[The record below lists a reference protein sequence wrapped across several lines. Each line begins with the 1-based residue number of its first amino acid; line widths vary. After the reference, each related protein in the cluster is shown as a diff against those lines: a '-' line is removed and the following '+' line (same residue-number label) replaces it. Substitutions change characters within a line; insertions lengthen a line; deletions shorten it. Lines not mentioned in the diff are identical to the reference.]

1 MFTFTVANAPA
12 VKFTFDS
19 SNSWKTRPLKRR
31 RPLWDVDGNPEPGK
45 KKRRL
50 RLHLIT
56 SRLSRPFSYPATN
69 IVDRGPSAIRLWA
82 KKRAREKNE
91 LRKAAIMNNVRIQ
104 LHNLKA
110 KNNAPVPATTFVPPR
125 PTHSQIVSQLAL
137 RDILAAKFNA
147 ESEPLPPSPLGVSNY
162 DALDMDMED
171 TFNSRSYDDDDDDD
185 DDDEDDGDSNM
196 NAEKM
201 ATYCDFNIIDYSV
214 NSCLADNY
222 DYLDEMDGIPMEV
235 LEGEDQPPVMA
246 MDVDKQMLNVLEREV
261 QLEVAAF

>member
-1 MFTFTVANAPA
+1 
-12 VKFTFDS
+12 
-19 SNSWKTRPLKRR
+19 
-31 RPLWDVDGNPEPGK
+31 
-45 KKRRL
+45 
-50 RLHLIT
+50 
-56 SRLSRPFSYPATN
+56 
-69 IVDRGPSAIRLWA
+69 
-82 KKRAREKNE
+82 
-91 LRKAAIMNNVRIQ
+91 
-104 LHNLKA
+104 
-110 KNNAPVPATTFVPPR
+110 
-125 PTHSQIVSQLAL
+125 L

-185 DDDEDDGDSNM
+185 DDDDEDGDSNM
-196 NAEKM
+196 NAEKI
-201 ATYCDFNIIDYSV
+201 ATYCDFSIIDYPV

-222 DYLDEMDGIPMEV
+222 DYLDEMDGIPLEV